1 MCCQCSG
8 VPWVSHNANTLEM
21 IIHFSE
27 VLVAKIDDNVSAS
40 LETLKLIPIISEVSV
55 EPEASAEQVEPRDEK
70 IANLEA
76 QLAEAQTRERDGIL
90 RVKAEM
96 ENLRRRTE
104 LDIEKAHK
112 FALEKFINEL
122 LPVIDSLDR
131 ALEVADK
138 ANPDMSAMV
147 EGIELTLKSM
157 LDVVRKFGV
166 EVIAE
171 TNVPL
176 DPNVHQAIA
185 MVESDDVAPGNVLGI
200 MQKGYTLNGRTIR
213 AAMVTVAKAKA

>member
-1 MCCQCSG
+1 MSSKEQKTPDG
-8 VPWVSHNANTLEM
+8 QAPDE
-21 IIHFSE
+21 IIMDQHEE
-27 VLVAKIDDNVSAS
+27 VEA
-40 LETLKLIPIISEVSV
+40 V
-55 EPEASAEQVEPRDEK
+55 ESDASAEQVDSRDEK

-76 QLAEAQTRERDGIL
+76 QLVEAQTRERDGVL
-90 RVKAEM
+90 RIKAEM

-104 LDIEKAHK
+104 LDVEKAHK
-112 FALEKFINEL
+112 FALEKFVNEL
-122 LPVIDSLDR
+122 LPVIDSLER

-138 ANPDMSAMV
+138 DNAEMASMV

-157 LDVVRKFGV
+157 LDVVKKFGV
-166 EVIAE
+166 EVIAD

-185 MVESDDVAPGNVLGI
+185 MVESDDVTAGNVLGV
-200 MQKGYTLNGRTIR
+200 MQKGFTLNGRTIR

>member
-1 MCCQCSG
+1 MSSKEQKTPEG
-8 VPWVSHNANTLEM
+8 QAPEE
-21 IIHFSE
+21 IITEQHDE
-27 VLVAKIDDNVSAS
+27 VEA
-40 LETLKLIPIISEVSV
+40 V
-55 EPEASAEQVEPRDEK
+55 EPDTSAEQVDPRDEK

-76 QLAEAQTRERDGIL
+76 QLVEAQNHERDGVL
-90 RVKAEM
+90 RIKAEM

-104 LDIEKAHK
+104 LDVEKAHK
-112 FALEKFINEL
+112 FALEKFVNEL

-138 ANPDMSAMV
+138 ANPDNAAMI

-166 EVIAE
+166 EVIAD
-171 TNVPL
+171 TDVPL

-185 MVESDDVAPGNVLGI
+185 MVESEDVAAGNVLGV